1 MSKLAFYL
9 AVVSTVVAIMS
20 LAVSLKIFPSGQSE
34 HATRPSTS
42 STSAAEPSEKHDAAI
57 EACVGLRNFKSGVGI
72 ARGAFIDRVDRAN
85 DWESSQSLGVQ
96 GYYFSAVGAELNY
109 MATRLG
115 PGVPREVIDALA
127 DVRRSIVGVVDADL
141 RREPAS
147 VSNDMVD
154 QYSSALRAAESA
166 CEETGAG

>member
-1 MSKLAFYL
+1 M
-9 AVVSTVVAIMS
+9 
-20 LAVSLKIFPSGQSE
+20 
-34 HATRPSTS
+34 
-42 STSAAEPSEKHDAAI
+42 
-57 EACVGLRNFKSGVGI
+57 
-72 ARGAFIDRVDRAN
+72 
-85 DWESSQSLGVQ
+85 Q

-115 PGVPREVIDALA
+115 PGVPREIVDALA
-127 DVRRSIVGVVDADL
+127 DVRRSIVAVVDADL

-166 CEETGAG
+166 CKATGVG

>member
-20 LAVSLKIFPSGQSE
+20 LAVSLNMFPLGQTE
-34 HATRPSTS
+34 HAIRPSTS

-96 GYYFSAVGAELNY
+96 GYYFGAVGAELNY
-109 MATRLG
+109 MATRLS
-115 PGVPREVIDALA
+115 PGVPREIVDALA
-127 DVRRSIVGVVDADL
+127 GVRRSIVAVVDADL

-166 CEETGAG
+166 CEATGVG

>member
-1 MSKLAFYL
+1 MSKVAIYL

-20 LAVSLKIFPSGQSE
+20 LAVSLNIFPRGQSE
-34 HATRPSTS
+34 HAIRPSTS
-42 STSAAEPSEKHDAAI
+42 STSGPEPSEHDAAF

-72 ARGAFIDRVDRAN
+72 ARGAFIDRVDRAD

-96 GYYFSAVGAELNY
+96 GYYFSAVGAELHY
-109 MATRLG
+109 MAARLG
-115 PGVPREVIDALA
+115 PGVPREIVDALA
-127 DVRRSIVGVVDADL
+127 DVRRSIVAVVDADL

-166 CEETGAG
+166 CEATGVG